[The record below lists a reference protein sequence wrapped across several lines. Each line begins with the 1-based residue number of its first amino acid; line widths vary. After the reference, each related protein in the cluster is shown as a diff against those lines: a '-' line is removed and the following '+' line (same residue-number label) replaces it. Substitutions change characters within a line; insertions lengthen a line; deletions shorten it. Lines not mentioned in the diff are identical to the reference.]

1 MILEEII
8 HQQFPALWNRL
19 EGFDV
24 KILSI
29 TFSWLVHMYIN
40 VFPFSTV
47 VRIWDVILV
56 EGDKVLLK
64 IAIALIAK
72 NEKNLL
78 AIEDDSELAN
88 AFKFV
93 FFRSMTFRKLGVL
106 QFDVDELFKLT
117 FEPKTFLKGESP
129 LFPYS
134 RNELQEVRRNK
145 RLELEGKSVMELT
158 ELIQPSSNVCIID
171 SDDEV

>member
-93 FFRSMTFRKLGVL
+93 FFS
-106 QFDVDELFKLT
+106 
-117 FEPKTFLKGESP
+117 
-129 LFPYS
+129 
-134 RNELQEVRRNK
+134 
-145 RLELEGKSVMELT
+145 
-158 ELIQPSSNVCIID
+158 
-171 SDDEV
+171 